1 MRLDADRV
9 LARLS
14 WLGYVVVPGW
24 LVLTGLMVLAY
35 RRIPDGSSPVA
46 RIGVVV
52 LIAATWLQPVAT
64 GTGLLTGRQS
74 IAVYAVILA
83 VVLAVVASVSWQA
96 ALLIAPTAAWLV
108 VAGLYTWAS
117 TEPRPSA

>member
-1 MRLDADRV
+1 MRLDPDRV

-35 RRIPDGSSPVA
+35 RRIPDGSSPAA

-117 TEPRPSA
+117 TEPRPAA

>member
-46 RIGVVV
+46 RIGVIV

-96 ALLIAPTAAWLV
+96 ALLIAPTAVWLV

-117 TEPRPSA
+117 TEPRAAA

>member
-35 RRIPDGSSPVA
+35 RRIPDDSSPVA
-46 RIGVVV
+46 RIAVIV
-52 LIAATWLQPVAT
+52 LIAATAAFYYILRRNRAAQLELEV
-64 GTGLLTGRQS
+64 
-74 IAVYAVILA
+74 VI
-83 VVLAVVASVSWQA
+83 Q
-96 ALLIAPTAAWLV
+96 
-108 VAGLYTWAS
+108 
-117 TEPRPSA
+117 

>member
-9 LARLS
+9 LARLG

-35 RRIPDGSSPVA
+35 RRIPDESSPVA

-52 LIAATWLQPVAT
+52 LIKATWLQPVVT
-64 GTGLLTGRQS
+64 GTGLLTSRQA
-74 IAVYAVILA
+74 IMVYAVVLA
-83 VVLAVVASVSWQA
+83 VVLAIVASVSWQA
-96 ALLIAPTAAWLV
+96 ALLIAPT
-108 VAGLYTWAS
+108 
-117 TEPRPSA
+117 RPGRFLAEARARRFAEHPE

>member
-1 MRLDADRV
+1 MRLDPDRV

-108 VAGLYTWAS
+108 VAGLDTWAS

>member
-35 RRIPDGSSPVA
+35 RRIPDDSSTVA
-46 RIGVVV
+46 RIAVIV

-96 ALLIAPTAAWLV
+96 ALLIAPTAVWLV

-117 TEPRPSA
+117 TEPRPDA

>member
-35 RRIPDGSSPVA
+35 RRIPDDSSPVA
-46 RIGVVV
+46 RIAVIV

-74 IAVYAVILA
+74 IAVYGVILA

-96 ALLIAPTAAWLV
+96 ALLIAPGAFIVNSRLSMWMPPPLRKAAL
-108 VAGLYTWAS
+108 
-117 TEPRPSA
+117 

>member
-35 RRIPDGSSPVA
+35 RRIPDDSSPVA

-52 LIAATWLQPVAT
+52 LIAATWLQPVVT
-64 GTGLLTGRQS
+64 GTGLLTSRQA
-74 IAVYAVILA
+74 IVVYAVVLA
-83 VVLAVVASVSWQA
+83 VVLAIVASVSWQA
-96 ALLIAPTAAWLV
+96 ALLIAPTALWLV